1 MNFIRNLLRIEK
13 KTQEKNGFN
22 SQILKK
28 KDGNTLTVIE
38 PKELMVSTIEEEIPV
53 VTLTR
58 DDIIMREID
67 DHDPLTPNTA
77 EV

>member
-1 MNFIRNLLRIEK
+1 MNFIRNLLCIEK
-13 KTQEKNGFN
+13 KTQEKKCFN
-22 SQILKK
+22 SQ
-28 KDGNTLTVIE
+28 LTVIE

-58 DDIIMREID
+58 DDIIRTELY